1 MAPVA
6 YGALAFIAGMVVIS
20 VVVGVLIG
28 ALVGRLK
35 HGILW
40 GSLLV
45 AAYLLVAP
53 PLDDTSPLRFQAL
66 NAPATIMTFLS
77 TYLATRHLRIRR
89 AWLAMIAGFGC
100 GLVVA
105 AAYMALFRVLLM
117 DDVWALSWFA
127 LALDVVLVLLV
138 IRFRKTLQP

>member
-6 YGALAFIAGMVVIS
+6 YGALAFVAGTAVIS

-35 HGILW
+35 HGIVW

-45 AAYLLVAP
+45 SAYLLVAP
-53 PLDDTSPLRFQAL
+53 PLNDASLLPFISL
-66 NAPATIMTFLS
+66 NAPATILTFLS
-77 TYLATRHLRIRR
+77 AYLATRHLRIRR
-89 AWLAMIAGFGC
+89 AWLAAIAGFGC

-105 AAYMALFRVLLM
+105 AAYMFLFRVLLM
-117 DDVWALSWFA
+117 VDIWALAWIA
-127 LALDVVLVLLV
+127 LAVDMVLVLLV
-138 IRFRKTLQP
+138 IRLRKTLQP

>member
-1 MAPVA
+1 M
-6 YGALAFIAGMVVIS
+6 IS

-35 HGILW
+35 RGIVW

-53 PLDDTSPLRFQAL
+53 PLNDTRLVPFLAL
-66 NAPATIMTFLS
+66 NAPATILTFLS
-77 TYLATRHLRIRR
+77 AYLATRHLRIRR
-89 AWLAMIAGFGC
+89 AWLAAMAGFGC

-105 AAYMALFRVLLM
+105 AAYMFLFRVLLM
-117 DDVWALSWFA
+117 RDIWPLAWSA
-127 LALDVVLVLLV
+127 LAADVVLVLLL
-138 IRFRKTLQP
+138 IRFRRVHV